1 MDRTARLVLCRTV
14 ARKAQVEKSP
24 RVFGIEAAA
33 LRVELRRDREVE
45 RELSDD
51 GGFRAGAVANDVERL
66 PEIVDTERH
75 GSVSSVISFDECD
88 HGPALRQAP
97 NRWGC

>member
-1 MDRTARLVLCRTV
+1 
-14 ARKAQVEKSP
+14 
-24 RVFGIEAAA
+24 
-33 LRVELRRDREVE
+33 LRRDREVE

-51 GGFRAGAVANDVERL
+51 GGFRVGAVANDVERL

-75 GSVSSVISFDECD
+75 CCVSGVISFGKCD
-88 HGPALRQAP
+88 HGPASRQTP

>member
-1 MDRTARLVLCRTV
+1 MDSSARLMLRRAV

-24 RVFGIEAAA
+24 RIFGIEATA
-33 LRVELRRDREVE
+33 LRAELRCDREVE

-51 GGFRAGAVANDVERL
+51 GGFRADAVTNDVERL

-75 GSVSSVISFDECD
+75 GSVSGDISFGKCD
-88 HGPALRQAP
+88 HGTSRQAL

>member
-1 MDRTARLVLCRTV
+1 VDRTARLVLRRTV

-66 PEIVDTERH
+66 PEIVDTEGH
-75 GSVSSVISFDECD
+75 GSVSGVISFGKC
-88 HGPALRQAP
+88 
-97 NRWGC
+97 